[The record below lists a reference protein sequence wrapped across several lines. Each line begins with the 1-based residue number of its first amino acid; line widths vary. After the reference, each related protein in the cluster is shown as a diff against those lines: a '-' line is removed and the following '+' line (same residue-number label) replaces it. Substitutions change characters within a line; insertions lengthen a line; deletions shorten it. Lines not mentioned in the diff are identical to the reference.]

1 MLVLPQP
8 ARPQAARGG
17 SSRVGRLIQ
26 AQGTESQG
34 VTESSAVSPAEA
46 WGHGSVTQERAPDL
60 DRAAAVLIEIAMRIV
75 EQRERGAT
83 S

>member
-1 MLVLPQP
+1 
-8 ARPQAARGG
+8 
-17 SSRVGRLIQ
+17 
-26 AQGTESQG
+26 
-34 VTESSAVSPAEA
+34 
-46 WGHGSVTQERAPDL
+46 VTQERAPDL